1 MKWISKAAISR
12 IALLLIVIGLFGIW
26 GWRSIVFVPGESY
39 RGNLPPLTESEMIL
53 RGELKRDVE
62 QIAVNGEHNYAAYN
76 NLLAVADFI
85 ETRLT
90 EAGYEVRSQSYDVN
104 GQSFRNLEVEKRG
117 TEVPDEIVV
126 IGAHY
131 DSVIGSPG
139 ANDNGSGVA
148 AVLALARHFVEK
160 DFNRTVRFVAF
171 ANEEPPFFQT
181 DTMGSVVY
189 AKQCR
194 ERNENIVAMLSLE
207 TIGYYDD
214 KPGSQTYPLGLLDLI
229 YPITG
234 NFISFIGNFASTSLV
249 RQVIGDFRRHTQ
261 FPSEGA
267 MLPDVVPGAGWSD
280 RWAFWKENYPALMV
294 TDTAPFRY
302 PYYHT
307 PEDTPDKIDFDR
319 LSRVVMGLQRSIEM
333 LGNRS

>member
-280 RWAFWKENYPALMV
+280 HWAFWKENYPALMV

>member
-1 MKWISKAAISR
+1 M
-12 IALLLIVIGLFGIW
+12 
-26 GWRSIVFVPGESY
+26 FVPGESY

-280 RWAFWKENYPALMV
+280 HWAFWKENYPALMV